1 MATTDESTRKHP
13 TSRRR
18 NSTRNA
24 ADQRTSRAVLRDVEP
39 GSSVDCMHCGDRVK
53 FQAKVRN
60 KQVICNVYD
69 QGVWVRV
76 EHFHDACY
84 TKAKKP
90 HGAVDRTPVLKARQR
105 QAAAS

>member
-1 MATTDESTRKHP
+1 MATTDTDTQRS

-18 NSTRNA
+18 PA
-24 ADQRTSRAVLRDVEP
+24 APSNGEERTSRAVLRDVEP
-39 GSSVDCMHCGDRVK
+39 GSSVDCVRCGERVK

-60 KQVICNVYD
+60 KQVICNVYEH
-69 QGVWVRV
+69 GSWVRV

-84 TKAKKP
+84 TKAKRP
-90 HGAVDRTPVLKARQR
+90 HGPVDRRPVLKARQR